1 MKKILGLILMVFLIY
16 FLDACVPSMKRKEA
30 NRNVPKKFKTSSDTT
45 NAAKIRWKDF
55 FADTTLAALIDTAL
69 RNNQEFNII
78 LQNVVIANN
87 QVKAKKGLYLPFL
100 KLFGGAGIDKVGRYT
115 TLGALEQNL
124 NIAPNTPK
132 PDYMPSFLFGA
143 NVSWQIDIWK
153 QLRNA
158 KKSAVYNYFASVE
171 GKNFAATILISELAH
186 NFYELMALD
195 NQLEILKANIEI
207 QKNALDIITLQ
218 KRAGTVTELAVLRF
232 EAEVAKN
239 ISRQYYVQQKI
250 VETENRINFLLGRY
264 PKPINR
270 NSKSFPD
277 LIPPIVSHGI
287 PSQLLENRPD
297 IKMAENMLLA
307 ADLDVKVA
315 KANFYPILNITGN
328 IGYEAFSPRFLLM
341 TPQSILANMAGGL
354 VAPLIN
360 RNAIKADYYAANA
373 KQIQAVYNYEKT
385 ILNAYTEVLNNQSN
399 IENLVKSYEYKNNQ
413 VKALTRSI
421 DISISLFKSALAD
434 YVEILFTQRD
444 ALESKMELIETKKQ
458 QMNAIVKMYQ
468 VLGGGVN

>member
-1 MKKILGLILMVFLIY
+1 MVFLIY

>member
-1 MKKILGLILMVFLIY
+1 MKKILGLLLLVFLFCFI
-16 FLDACVPSMKRKEA
+16 DACVPSMKRKEA
-30 NRNVPKKFKTSSDTT
+30 DRNVPKTYKTSPDTI
-45 NAAKIRWKDF
+45 NAAKIKWKDF

-158 KKSAVYNYFASVE
+158 KKSTVYNYFASVE
-171 GKNFAATILISELAH
+171 GKNFAATILISEIAH
-186 NFYELMALD
+186 NYYELMALD

-277 LIPPIVSHGI
+277 LIPPIVAHGI

-297 IKMAENMLLA
+297 IKMAENMLMA

-315 KANFYPILNITGN
+315 KANFYPVLNITGN